1 VTRFSNKDKNVSFS
15 CFFSSWVLSLFYDSL
30 VCKLMTHHWLLTH
43 QARGWLCETSLFS
56 LRREKREKM
65 LFFNQNHGY
74 LEGLVR
80 GFKNGLL
87 NQSDI
92 RILFKI
98 IPFHK
103 KIIKSS
109 KFGMSLRPNET
120 DYFSKMKTIKIFWTL
135 ERHWHNVI
143 L

>member
-1 VTRFSNKDKNVSFS
+1 
-15 CFFSSWVLSLFYDSL
+15 
-30 VCKLMTHHWLLTH
+30 MTHHWLLTH

-87 NQSDI
+87 NQSEYQDFVQNHP
-92 RILFKI
+92 RKYKI
-98 IPFHK
+98 V
-103 KIIKSS
+103 KSENS
-109 KFGMSLRPNET
+109 SFRLQPNQT
-120 DYFSKMKTIKIFWTL
+120 DYFWDFLSK
-135 ERHWHNVI
+135 
-143 L
+143 